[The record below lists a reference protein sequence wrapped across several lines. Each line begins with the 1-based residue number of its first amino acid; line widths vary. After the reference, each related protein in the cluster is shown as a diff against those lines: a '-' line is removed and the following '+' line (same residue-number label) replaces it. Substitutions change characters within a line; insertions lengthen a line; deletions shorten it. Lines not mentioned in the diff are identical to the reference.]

1 MKKSKKKR
9 VKTIKCNKCG
19 YMNPFGLEKCTKCGA
34 ELKVNKVCPNCA
46 KINAPDAEHCVNC
59 GHIFGRGSRS
69 FLVNFF
75 LSVLLV
81 SSLLIINYYD
91 PTVFKSLTNN
101 MKRVAVIV
109 IILILVATLTYGKKD
124 ITKYSAE
131 EKILENNKVIR
142 LRKYTSIALG
152 VILAGIFIFVC
163 FKYLIK

>member
-1 MKKSKKKR
+1 
-9 VKTIKCNKCG
+9 
-19 YMNPFGLEKCTKCGA
+19 
-34 ELKVNKVCPNCA
+34 
-46 KINAPDAEHCVNC
+46 
-59 GHIFGRGSRS
+59 
-69 FLVNFF
+69 
-75 LSVLLV
+75 
-81 SSLLIINYYD
+81 
-91 PTVFKSLTNN
+91 